1 MRGLVISLFA
11 LVLVV
16 AAPLKAGQADPRLDA
31 LFYSL
36 ATADDRATAK
46 RAETLIWILWF
57 ETESVAAGASV
68 EAAMDAAS
76 RGDYDAALAL
86 LGGAVEVA
94 PEFAEAWNRR
104 ATIHFV
110 TGDFARS
117 IADIQRV
124 LALEPRHF
132 GALSGLGLI
141 YDEMGE
147 DAAALRA
154 YRAALKIN
162 PHLDTAKRRVAVLTE
177 AVEGQ
182 PL

>member
-1 MRGLVISLFA
+1 MRGLVVLLF
-11 LVLVV
+11 VLMAMAV
-16 AAPLKAGQADPRLDA
+16 PLKAGQADSRLDA
-31 LFYSL
+31 LFHAL

-57 ETESVAAGASV
+57 ETESVAARASL

-94 PEFAEAWNRR
+94 PDFAEAWNRR

-147 DAAALRA
+147 DEAALRA

-162 PHLDTAKRRVAVLTE
+162 PHLDTAKHRVAILTE